1 MANEKKYP
9 ISFYFV
15 SLLLPLL
22 ILGLVELSLRVF
34 GYAEDNPVFITVPGS
49 EEKLLVLNPDLTKRY
64 FKGAAFVPHSIND
77 VFLKAKDPNTLRI
90 MILGESSAA
99 GFPFEPNGGFSR
111 FLDKRLSILY
121 PKKKFEIVN
130 LGIAAINSYA
140 IMDILE
146 DVIEQKPDL
155 VLIYTG
161 HNEYYGALGAASMTS
176 IASSPGMSRFL
187 QSMGKLRFIR
197 LLSSIFS
204 GEPEQQTAPG
214 LMESLAKDKLIP
226 LDSDLYRAGVDQ
238 FEHNLNYILEEL
250 KSNNIPVV
258 IGTLVSNL
266 LNQPPFIAENSGAG
280 KSFETA
286 GKLYRD
292 EKYDEAK
299 IEFVKAKDLDELR
312 FRAPESFNSIIKEA
326 AAKHEASLIQIDS
339 IFNAVSRNGIVG
351 NDLMTDHLHPN
362 LVGYNLMSGLFL
374 EEIIKSG
381 FFKEK
386 PEVSLDPIVLDSLT
400 MANIPFSK
408 LDSLISDY
416 RLLGIKSQWPFNR
429 SNTKILLEKMRPP
442 QNYLDSIAIQ
452 SAKGELKWDEA
463 HSKAA
468 NWFVAQQDEI
478 RTSKEYEVLISQF
491 HYTPKFYNSYADA
504 LMQLKLY
511 EKAKN
516 VLLQSYAISH
526 GAYSAKWLGIL
537 ALSENKAEEA
547 KKWLT
552 ESVNYD
558 ARDPQA
564 LYNLAGAFINL
575 QDYNSAKIY
584 LRKCLEVDAKFP
596 GARELNSQLQNLK

>member
-1 MANEKKYP
+1 MANKKKYP
-9 ISFYFV
+9 ISFYIV
-15 SLLLPLL
+15 SILLPFL
-22 ILGLVELSLRVF
+22 IFGLVELGLRAF

-77 VFLKAKDPNTLRI
+77 VFSKTKDPNTLRI

-111 FLDKRLSILY
+111 FLDQRLTILY

-146 DVIEQKPDL
+146 DVINQKPDL

-161 HNEYYGALGAASMTS
+161 HNEYYGALGAASVTS

-204 GEPEQQTAPG
+204 GEPEPQTSPG

-226 LDSDLYRAGVDQ
+226 LDSDLYQAGVDQ

-250 KSNNIPVV
+250 KENKIPVV

-266 LNQPPFIAENSGAG
+266 LSQPPFIAEKSGAG
-280 KSFETA
+280 KLFETA
-286 GKLYRD
+286 EKLYRD

-299 IEFVKAKDLDELR
+299 VEFIKAKEHDELR
-312 FRAPESFNSIIKEA
+312 FRAPESFNSIIKELA
-326 AAKHEASLIQIDS
+326 SRYGASLIQIDS
-339 IFNAVSRNGIVG
+339 VFNALSRNGIVG

-362 LVGYNLMSGLFL
+362 LKGYNLISALFL
-374 EEIIKSG
+374 EGITKSG
-381 FFKEK
+381 VLKAK
-386 PEVSLDPIVLDSLT
+386 PEVTLDSGALDSLT
-400 MANIPFSK
+400 LLKLPFSK

-416 RLLGIKSQWPFNR
+416 RLLGIRSQWPFNR
-429 SNTKILLEKMRPP
+429 SNSKIPLEKMRPP
-442 QNYLDSIAIQ
+442 LNYIDSLALQ
-452 SAKGELKWDEA
+452 SSKGELKWDEA
-463 HSKAA
+463 HTKAA
-468 NWFVAQQDEI
+468 NWFVSQNDEI
-478 RTSKEYEVLISQF
+478 RASREFEVLIAQF
-491 HYTPKFYNSYADA
+491 HYLTKFYNSYADA

-511 EKAKN
+511 EKAKA
-516 VLLQSYAISH
+516 VLLQSYSITP
-526 GAYSAKWLGIL
+526 GAYSTKWLGIL
-537 ALSENKAEEA
+537 ALSENNATDG
-547 KKWLT
+547 KKWLM
-552 ESVNYD
+552 ESINYD
-558 ARDPQA
+558 ALDPQA

-575 QDYNSAKIY
+575 KDYNSAKIY
-584 LRKCLEVDAKFP
+584 LAKCLEVDPKFP
-596 GARELNSQLQNLK
+596 GARELNSQLKNIK